1 MPELDIASAK
11 SKAEKSTS
19 GEGIVFGLGGR
30 GSGTTSPGPATT
42 TCITPLEGVLLVYA
56 IAVDGSI
63 TVVSAFSVLEESSV
77 SIGTVI
83 EE

>member
-19 GEGIVFGLGGR
+19 GEGIAFRLGEKEV
-30 GSGTTSPGPATT
+30 GTTSPGPATT
-42 TCITPLEGVLLVYA
+42 TCITPLERVLSVYA